1 MSNIEY
7 TTELDNPLSS
17 SKIGS
22 VSGFIKVSFYKNN
35 TLCRNIPVIDINDSL
50 RTVICKSKI
59 EISPYNISEKAGF
72 FRITMPKNIQG
83 NLANLII
90 VKALTTIGLKYKC
103 NSCKMEV
110 EGNEKTICF
119 HY

>member
-22 VSGFIKVSFYKNN
+22 VSGFIKVSFYKNHL
-35 TLCRNIPVIDINDSL
+35 LCRNIPILDINDSL
-50 RTVICKSKI
+50 RTVICNSKI
-59 EISPYNISEKAGF
+59 KISPYNISENSGIFK
-72 FRITMPKNIQG
+72 IIMPSNIKG
-83 NLANLII
+83 DLGNLII

-103 NSCKMEV
+103 NSCEMEV
-110 EGNEKTICF
+110 GGIKKAICF

>member
-7 TTELDNPLSS
+7 PVELDNPLSS

-22 VSGFIKVSFYKNN
+22 VSGDINVSFYKNN
-35 TLCRNIPVIDINDSL
+35 KLSKDIPMVEINDAL
-50 RTVICKSKI
+50 RTVICNSKI
-59 EISPYNISEKAGF
+59 KISPYNISEDNGNFK
-72 FRITMPKNIQG
+72 IVMPNNIKG

-90 VKALTTIGLKYKC
+90 VKTLTTVGLKYKC
-103 NSCKMEV
+103 ASCKIDI
-110 EGNEKTICF
+110 EGNVKTICF

>member
-22 VSGFIKVSFYKNN
+22 VSGFIKVSFYKNHL
-35 TLCRNIPVIDINDSL
+35 LCRNIPILDINDSL
-50 RTVICKSKI
+50 RTVICNSKI
-59 EISPYNISEKAGF
+59 KISPYNISEIGGVFK
-72 FRITMPKNIQG
+72 IIMPSNIKG
-83 NLANLII
+83 NLGNLII

-103 NSCKMEV
+103 SSCKMEV
-110 EGNEKTICF
+110 EGIEKTICF